1 LLFHETELPGAFIIE
16 PQPVEDSRGFFA
28 RVFCQNEFANHK
40 LNPTVAQ
47 CNVSWN
53 VRKKTLRGMH
63 FQVEP
68 HAEVKLVRC
77 TRGAVYDV
85 IIDLRHD
92 SATFGQWTAREL
104 TAANHLMMYVPEG
117 FAHGYQ
123 ALEDGTEVF
132 YQVSASYA
140 LGFERG
146 IRWNDPAFNVQW
158 PYTDPILSEKDKSQE
173 DWKG

>member
-1 LLFHETELPGAFIIE
+1 MLFHETELRGAFIIE
-16 PQPVEDSRGFFA
+16 PQLVEDSRGFFA
-28 RVFCQNEFANHK
+28 RVFCRNEFADHK
-40 LNPTVAQ
+40 LKPTVAQ

-77 TRGAVYDV
+77 TRGAIYDV
-85 IIDLRHD
+85 IVDLRHD
-92 SATFGQWTAREL
+92 SATFRQWSAREL
-104 TAANHLMMYVPEG
+104 TAENHLMMYVPEG

-132 YQVSASYA
+132 YQVSGCYA
-140 LGFERG
+140 PESERG
-146 IRWNDPAFNVQW
+146 IRWNDPAFNIQW
-158 PYTDPILSEKDKSQE
+158 PYTDPILSEKDKSRE
-173 DWKG
+173 DWKE